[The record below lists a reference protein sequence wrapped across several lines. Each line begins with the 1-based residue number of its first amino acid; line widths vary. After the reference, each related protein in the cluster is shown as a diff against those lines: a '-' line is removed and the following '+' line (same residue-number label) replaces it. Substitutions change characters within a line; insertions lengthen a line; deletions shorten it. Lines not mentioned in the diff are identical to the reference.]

1 MIAIYIKS
9 FLSGKYF
16 EFFLQYTHLM
26 MCWYND
32 KIWWRRK
39 ERERKKKEWV
49 KGSLV
54 ALLQCL
60 NICVTFFTSKR
71 IVFAIFGL
79 NRTFALTFFPIL
91 LIKYTTKFAKDIHNE
106 ELVWIYEGV
115 CTTPKTPF
123 SKIKWKYCLIGF
135 LMTVNLFTYDVG
147 IQDLSKASLQLL
159 WSRRQGTC
167 LVFLRKSREFI
178 TLRVG

>member
-1 MIAIYIKS
+1 MS
-9 FLSGKYF
+9 SS
-16 EFFLQYTHLM
+16 
-26 MCWYND
+26 YNTL
-32 KIWWRRK
+32 IWWCVDIMIKYDDDGKR
-39 ERERKKKEWV
+39 EREKKEWV

-54 ALLQCL
+54 TLLQCL
-60 NICVTFFTSKR
+60 NICVTFITSQR
-71 IVFAIFGL
+71 IVFAIFGW

-159 WSRRQGTC
+159 WSRRQRAC
-167 LVFLRKSREFI
+167 LVFWGRAGSSLHLE
-178 TLRVG
+178 